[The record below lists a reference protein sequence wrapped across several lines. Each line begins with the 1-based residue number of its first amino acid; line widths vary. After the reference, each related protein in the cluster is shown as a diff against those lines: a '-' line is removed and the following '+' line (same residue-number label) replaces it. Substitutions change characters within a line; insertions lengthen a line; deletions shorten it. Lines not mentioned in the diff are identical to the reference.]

1 MTSKTV
7 AQDIEAQAQA
17 LDERIEPGCCVAAAS
32 QAGAEAKLV
41 LLAEVAQF
49 HTIDP
54 HALCRVLRHDLFL
67 RSSVLLHTIA
77 LLPAGGVLRTP
88 NGKLRRAASLE
99 RGGAMPLFVSSIDP
113 STATSE
119 AADDAL
125 A

>member
-1 MTSKTV
+1 M
-7 AQDIEAQAQA
+7 
-17 LDERIEPGCCVAAAS
+17 
-32 QAGAEAKLV
+32 

-54 HALCRVLRHDLFL
+54 HALCRGLRHDLFL

-99 RGGAMPLFVSSIDP
+99 RFERGGATPLFVSSIDP